1 MNSPKT
7 LILNGQHFEIKTPSI
22 MGILNI
28 TPDSFSDGGL
38 FTNPDFAYNRAL
50 EMHNQGAQIIDI
62 GAESTKPGSQLI
74 PVDEELNRILPLLEK
89 LPKNEFI
96 ISIDSNKFEVQ
107 RKTVELGAHLIN
119 DVFGGSE
126 SLFKLAEEKQ
136 IALVLMHTSGKP
148 DEMQSKTD
156 YKDVVSDILKWME
169 DKKKITDQYNIPKI
183 WFDPGIGFGKTL
195 DQNLDL
201 MENIHLFTQNEFPIL
216 LGSSRKSWIGTLTN
230 ASVEN
235 RIGGSLASIAR
246 GLESDVD
253 IFRVHDVFET
263 EQFIR
268 SYLAMK
274 DKHRLPWTN

>member
-1 MNSPKT
+1 
-7 LILNGQHFEIKTPSI
+7 
-22 MGILNI
+22 
-28 TPDSFSDGGL
+28 
-38 FTNPDFAYNRAL
+38 
-50 EMHNQGAQIIDI
+50 
-62 GAESTKPGSQLI
+62 
-74 PVDEELNRILPLLEK
+74 LEK